1 MEEKYGVVETK
12 DTLVIRLFVPGVD
25 TPYLKD
31 EDEELVCRLQVTTS
45 SVDWMD
51 LEVYSEG
58 AHEGQYF
65 PHYRQELQHLPEEV

>member
-31 EDEELVCRLQVTTS
+31 EDEELVCRS
-45 SVDWMD
+45 
-51 LEVYSEG
+51 
-58 AHEGQYF
+58 
-65 PHYRQELQHLPEEV
+65 